1 MENFQ
6 KIIELATA
14 HEISTDMDLNVAAE
28 LLDSIDE
35 KMKERVMTKTQK
47 TKKSHN
53 ISKKLLITTPFIF
66 ASALALLLLP
76 DKTEPTVESEPRA
89 EWVITEQISEYE
101 LGMNTVEYFE
111 DMMPRVYDEE
121 IQSRVDGIKD

>member
-35 KMKERVMTKTQK
+35 KMKEQVMTKPQK
-47 TKKSHN
+47 TK
-53 ISKKLLITTPFIF
+53 
-66 ASALALLLLP
+66 
-76 DKTEPTVESEPRA
+76 
-89 EWVITEQISEYE
+89 
-101 LGMNTVEYFE
+101 
-111 DMMPRVYDEE
+111 
-121 IQSRVDGIKD
+121 QSL

>member
-14 HEISTDMDLNVAAE
+14 HEIATDMDLNVAAE

-35 KMKERVMTKTQK
+35 KMKEKVMTKTQK
-47 TKKSHN
+47 TKTPFS

-66 ASALALLLLP
+66 ASALAYFYSQIKLNRLL
-76 DKTEPTVESEPRA
+76 R
-89 EWVITEQISEYE
+89 
-101 LGMNTVEYFE
+101 MN
-111 DMMPRVYDEE
+111 
-121 IQSRVDGIKD
+121 

>member
-47 TKKSHN
+47 TKKSYN
-53 ISKKLLITTPFIF
+53 ISKTFK
-66 ASALALLLLP
+66 
-76 DKTEPTVESEPRA
+76 
-89 EWVITEQISEYE
+89 
-101 LGMNTVEYFE
+101 
-111 DMMPRVYDEE
+111 EE
-121 IQSRVDGIKD
+121 

>member
-35 KMKERVMTKTQK
+35 KMKERVMTKKKQK
-47 TKKSHN
+47 NH
-53 ISKKLLITTPFIF
+53 II
-66 ASALALLLLP
+66 
-76 DKTEPTVESEPRA
+76 
-89 EWVITEQISEYE
+89 Y
-101 LGMNTVEYFE
+101 
-111 DMMPRVYDEE
+111 
-121 IQSRVDGIKD
+121 QSTFMVQPHLYLQWG

>member
-14 HEISTDMDLNVAAE
+14 HEIATDMDLNVAAE

-47 TKKSHN
+47 TKKH
-53 ISKKLLITTPFIF
+53 
-66 ASALALLLLP
+66 
-76 DKTEPTVESEPRA
+76 R
-89 EWVITEQISEYE
+89 
-101 LGMNTVEYFE
+101 
-111 DMMPRVYDEE
+111 
-121 IQSRVDGIKD
+121 